1 MALPPYVDYP
11 GNLAYEQPFVMKDLE
26 LFGFVVDGDQSA
38 MQKMVDARLNFMS
51 DRPDTRYF
59 VASDKIIFAFTQS
72 PFLQST
78 VPKFKDMGRFTEITF
93 CSYVFV
99 AECTLKDGE
108 WWAQRLLFFIPY
120 ILVNTPLTLI
130 GGREDYGFPKSMG
143 EFVYPADITKPDLF
157 SVSTIGMQ
165 HFNVDAV
172 AGLHEFITISKQ
184 DEESNAGAK
193 VPSEGGIF
201 KDLSDL
207 WGSLKHIL
215 SAKDH
220 AFRIGL
226 GFIMDEASDLWNKRM
241 EMVFMRQF
249 RDIGDP
255 SKACYQAIITS
266 NGYPDNLR
274 DVRFLKDAYT
284 VNINHMDTLPIDI
297 ELGLG
302 QTTVVSHAFAVKF
315 DSRFDKGKE
324 IYRAV

>member
-1 MALPPYVDYP
+1 
-11 GNLAYEQPFVMKDLE
+11 
-26 LFGFVVDGDQSA
+26 
-38 MQKMVDARLNFMS
+38 
-51 DRPDTRYF
+51 
-59 VASDKIIFAFTQS
+59 
-72 PFLQST
+72 
-78 VPKFKDMGRFTEITF
+78 
-93 CSYVFV
+93 V

-130 GGREDYGFPKSMG
+130 GGREDYGFPKTMG

-184 DEESNAGAK
+184 KEDTNAGSK
-193 VPSEGGIF
+193 GSSDGGIF

-207 WGSLKHIL
+207 WGSLKHML
-215 SAKDH
+215 SPKDH
-220 AFRIGL
+220 AFRMGL
-226 GFIMDEASDLWNKRM
+226 GFLMDEASDLWNKRM

-255 SKACYQAIITS
+255 SKACYQAIISS

-274 DVRFLKDAYT
+274 DVHFLKDPYT
-284 VNINHMDTLPIDI
+284 ATINHMDTLPIDV

-302 QTTVVSHAFAVKF
+302 KTTQVSHAFAVKF

>member
-11 GNLAYEQPFVMKDLE
+11 GNLAYEQPFIMKDLE
-26 LFGFVVDGDQSA
+26 LFGFVIDGNKST

-51 DRPDTRYF
+51 DRPDTKYF

-78 VPKFKDMGRFTEITF
+78 VPKFRDMGRFTEITF

-99 AECTLKDGE
+99 AECKWKDGE

-184 DEESNAGAK
+184 KEQNNTGDKGSSDGDILKEA
-193 VPSEGGIF
+193 
-201 KDLSDL
+201 SDL

-215 SAKDH
+215 SPKDH

-226 GFIMDEASDLWNKRM
+226 GFIMDEASDLWNRKM

-274 DVRFLKDAYT
+274 DVQFLKDPYT
-284 VNINHMDTLPIDI
+284 VTINHMDTLPIDQ

-302 QTTVVSHAFAVKF
+302 QTTQVSHAFAVKF
-315 DSRFDKGKE
+315 DSSFDKGKE

>member
-11 GNLAYEQPFVMKDLE
+11 GNLAYEQPFIMKDLE
-26 LFGFVVDGDQSA
+26 LFGFVIDGNKST
-38 MQKMVDARLNFMS
+38 MQQMVDARLNFMS
-51 DRPDTRYF
+51 DRPDTKYF
-59 VASDKIIFAFTQS
+59 IASDKIIFAFTQS

-78 VPKFKDMGRFTEITF
+78 VPKFRDMGRFTEITF

-99 AECTLKDGE
+99 AECKWKDGE

-130 GGREDYGFPKSMG
+130 GGREDYGFPKTMG
-143 EFVYPADITKPDLF
+143 EFVYPADIAKPDLF

-172 AGLHEFITISKQ
+172 AGLHDFITISKQ
-184 DEESNAGAK
+184 KEEVNAGSK
-193 VPSEGGIF
+193 GSSDGGIL

-207 WGSLKHIL
+207 WGSLKHML
-215 SAKDH
+215 SPKDH
-220 AFRIGL
+220 AFRMGL
-226 GFIMDEASDLWNKRM
+226 GFMMDEASDLWNKRM

-255 SKACYQAIITS
+255 SKACYQAIISS

-274 DVRFLKDAYT
+274 DVQFLKDSYMVT
-284 VNINHMDTLPIDI
+284 INHMDTLPIDQ

-302 QTTVVSHAFAVKF
+302 QTTQVSHAFAVKF
-315 DSRFDKGKE
+315 DSSFDKGKE